1 MSDLRETA
9 YECVDPS
16 VGSQLWRLEEAGVEP
31 EIRARLE
38 AHLEVCHACRL
49 VAHLD
54 RRMRALA
61 RAGELQISAPSRP
74 SGRLLAWRGRMIGL
88 AGLTAGASLA
98 LALILP
104 PRPAGDLPSHRGGDG
119 TKFERPVEG
128 EVVPAGPVSFRW
140 TPVPGASRYRL
151 ELRDEDGRQV
161 WSGETATPGL
171 RSPEAP
177 ALSRGR
183 RYKATL
189 DVQPADLLP
198 PGRISVAFR
207 PGSGWDV
214 ASHRLRFAHPLL
226 QAATLLS
233 SALLLL
239 FAFGRL
245 RR

>member
-1 MSDLRETA
+1 MSDPRETA

-16 VGSQLWRLEEAGVEP
+16 VGSQLSRLEEEGVEP
-31 EIRARLE
+31 QTRARLE
-38 AHLEVCHACRL
+38 AHLEACHACRL
-49 VAHLD
+49 VVHLD

-61 RAGELQISAPSRP
+61 RAGELRIPSTSRRSA
-74 SGRLLAWRGRMIGL
+74 RLLAWRGRIIGL
-88 AGLTAGASLA
+88 AGLTACASLS

-104 PRPAGDLPSHRGGDG
+104 PRPAGDLPAHRGGDG
-119 TKFERPVEG
+119 RRFERPVEG

-151 ELRDEDGRQV
+151 ELRDEDGRRV

-171 RSPEAP
+171 RSPQAP
-177 ALSRGR
+177 ALSRDR

-189 DVQPADLLP
+189 DVEPADLLP

-207 PGSGWDV
+207 PGSAWDV

-226 QAATLLS
+226 QAVTLLS